1 MASEWAGQRG
11 LCCNRDA
18 VLRNFRQLVW
28 RCLGV
33 YDEFVEIAGVDG
45 GVRNVDGPA
54 VLHERLI
61 LAPRQPHHVGAL
73 GVLQADSPVHTV
85 QARRG
90 KRCCGKRCCPL
101 IPDVRGL
108 LGGDAALHGARAGR
122 GRRGSQL
129 SHFFIVAHRR

>member
-11 LCCNRDA
+11 LCSNRDA

-90 KRCCGKRCCPL
+90 KHWHCCAL

-108 LGGDAALHGARAGR
+108 LGGDAALHGARAWR
-122 GRRGSQL
+122 GRRSGGQL